1 MKKRIL
7 VIDGQGGNIGRQL
20 VKMILERFPGV
31 ELLAVGANS
40 IATENMLKAG
50 AKSAATGE
58 NAVVVSSRR
67 ADIII
72 GPIGI
77 VIADALMGEVTEKM
91 AAAVGSAEALRI
103 LIPMN
108 RCDTIIAGLA
118 GSSPA
123 AYLQDAMEKLDEA
136 MSG

>member
-20 VKMILERFPGV
+20 VKMISERFSDV
-31 ELLAVGANS
+31 ELIAVGTNS

-123 AYLQDAMEKLDEA
+123 AYLQDAMEKLEEA
-136 MSG
+136 MKD